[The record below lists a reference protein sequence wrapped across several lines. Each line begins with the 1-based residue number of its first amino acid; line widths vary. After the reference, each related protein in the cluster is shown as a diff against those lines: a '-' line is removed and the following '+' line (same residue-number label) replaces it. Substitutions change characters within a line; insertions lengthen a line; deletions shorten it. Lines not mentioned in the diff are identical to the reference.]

1 MKSNINVDTRTFVRF
16 WLVVIAFVGA
26 IWLLSMA
33 MPALIILGTS
43 FFLALVLN
51 SPVSFIARKL
61 PKISRAGATAIAYFL
76 VLAILIAVIIL
87 VIPPIIEQ
95 TAKFIQ
101 TIPSMVQTAINQ
113 WQGLGD
119 IINRYNLQDQVNA
132 AMISLEK
139 GAATWASNFGQ
150 NILGA
155 IGSVFGFF
163 TAFILVIVLTFLM
176 LVEGPSWKKKFY
188 ALYSDDTRMRRHE
201 AVVEKMYNVVNGY
214 ITGQLIISGIGAIA
228 AGTTVFVLSFIFP
241 EIPSSL
247 SMPTVAVTF
256 VLSLIPMF
264 GASIA
269 GVLITALIAFNN
281 IPAAIIYLIFFF
293 IYQQIENNL
302 IQPRIQSKRI
312 ALSAL
317 VVLGSVTIGL
327 YMFGIVGG
335 LLAIP
340 IAGSIRVLIDEYFKS
355 KHHQRKEVAN

>member
-1 MKSNINVDTRTFVRF
+1 MKSNINVDTKTFVRF
-16 WLVVIAFVGA
+16 WFVVIAFVGA

-33 MPALIILGTS
+33 LPALIILGTS

-76 VLAILIAVIIL
+76 VLTILIAVIIL

-95 TAKFIQ
+95 TAKFVQ
-101 TIPSMVQTAINQ
+101 TIPSMVQDAINQ
-113 WQGLGD
+113 WKGLGD
-119 IINRYNLQDQVNA
+119 LISRYNLQDQVNA
-132 AMISLEK
+132 ALLSLEK

-163 TAFILVIVLTFLM
+163 TASILVIVLTFLM

-188 ALYSDDTRMRRHE
+188 SLYSDDSRMRRHE

-214 ITGQLIISGIGAIA
+214 VTGQLIISGIGALA
-228 AGTTVFVLSFIFP
+228 ASFTVFILSLIFP

-247 SMPTVAVTF
+247 AMPTLAVTF
-256 VLSLIPMF
+256 ILSLIPMF

-269 GVLITALIAFNN
+269 GVLITSLIALNN

-293 IYQQIENNL
+293 IYQQVENNF

-317 VVLGSVTIGL
+317 IVIGSVTIGL
-327 YMFGIVGG
+327 YTFGIVGG

-340 IAGSIRVLIDEYFKS
+340 VAGSIRVLIDQYFNS
-355 KHHQRKEVAN
+355 KHHKTKEA